1 MKLFNVFL
9 LLFVVSA
16 LTPILAVESQVL
28 VEQLQQQQQQQQQQQ
43 ERHDDDNNNADFF
56 SIINNKIEGQ
66 GDYRCG
72 ASLIHDDI
80 ALTASFC
87 AIIGDVIRVGYKTDN
102 NSLAIRNITV
112 VHNHPRAGQ
121 TLEEN
126 IPNDLAVIKL
136 SAPVTTIKP
145 LVCIHNIY
153 CTVLYLLCYYIML

>member
-1 MKLFNVFL
+1 MVLIASPYGSIMKLFNVFP
-9 LLFVVSA
+9 LLFVVAA
-16 LTPILAVESQVL
+16 LTPILAVESQV
-28 VEQLQQQQQQQQQQQ
+28 VEQQQ
-43 ERHDDDNNNADFF
+43 EDHDDNNADFF

-72 ASLIHDDI
+72 ASLIHEDI

-87 AIIGDVIRVGYKTDN
+87 AIVGDVIRVGYKTDEK
-102 NSLAIRNITV
+102 SLAIRNITV

-136 SAPVTTIKP
+136 SAPVTDIKP
-145 LVCIHNIY
+145 LVCIIY
-153 CTVLYLLCYYIML
+153 TVFIMML